1 MAYSSSPEQFSEQS
15 GYEIDGKWYPRVTK
29 ILEIKSK
36 PALYRFYASM
46 PSFEHGEDMKQKSA
60 DEGTLVHET
69 VQALA
74 VGKQVDIDPS
84 IKPAVDAFLEFTEK
98 KRIKFVPEFIEKRL
112 VNNRDRYAGTIDAVA
127 HLDGRIGVL
136 DIKTS
141 QSIYRD
147 YNLQTAAYMG
157 VLTDESFNLSAGGPI
172 DTRWILR
179 IDQMKKCNRC
189 GSTLRPKG
197 GREKIKRPF
206 PSYGF
211 ISCPEDAHEWSE
223 LKGIIE
229 LKEFPGWQTD
239 FEAFLA
245 AKKLW
250 EWENEY
256 LLKKI
261 GYLRDG
267 F

>member
-1 MAYSSSPEQFSEQS
+1 MFYSSAEQFREAC
-15 GYEIDGKWYPRVTK
+15 GYAYEGGWYPRVTK

-46 PSFEHGEDMKQKSA
+46 PSFEHGEEMKQKSA

-69 VQALA
+69 VQAIM
-74 VGKQVDIDPS
+74 VGKKVEVDSS
-84 IKPAVDAFLEFTEK
+84 IKPAVDAYLEFIE
-98 KRIKFVPEFIEKRL
+98 RQHINVVPEFIEKRL
-112 VNNRDRYAGTIDAVA
+112 VNTKDRYAGTIDAVA
-127 HLDGRIGVL
+127 HIGGKSGVL

-157 VLTDESFNLSAGGPI
+157 AFANDPFGPQF

-179 IDQMKKCNRC
+179 IDQIKKCNRC

-197 GREKIKRPF
+197 GRDKIKKPF

-211 ISCPEDAHEWSE
+211 VSCPEDGHEWSE
-223 LKGIIE
+223 LKGVIE
-229 LKEFPGWQTD
+229 LKEFPYWQPD

-250 EWENEY
+250 EWENDY
-256 LLKKI
+256 MLKKI
-261 GYLRDG
+261 RYL
-267 F
+267 

>member
-1 MAYSSSPEQFSEQS
+1 MFYASAEQFKEAC
-15 GYEIDGKWYPRVTK
+15 GYGEDGAWYPRVTK

-46 PSFEHGEDMKQKSA
+46 PNFEAGEDMKQKSA

-69 VQALA
+69 VQAIA
-74 VGKQVDIDPS
+74 VGQKVEVDPS
-84 IKPAVDAFLEFTEK
+84 IKPAVDAFVEFTE
-98 KRIKFVPEFIEKRL
+98 RNRVRFVPEFIEKRL
-112 VNNRDRYAGTIDAVA
+112 VNTRDRYAGTIDAVA
-127 HLDGRIGVL
+127 HIGGRIGVL

-157 VLTDESFNLSAGGPI
+157 VLENEAFHSPAGGPI

-197 GREKIKRPF
+197 GRDKIKKPF

-211 ISCPEDAHEWSE
+211 VSCPETEHEWSE

-229 LKEFPGWQTD
+229 MKEFPYWRPD
-239 FEAFLA
+239 YEAFLA

-256 LLKKI
+256 MLKKI
-261 GYLRDG
+261 GYL
-267 F
+267 

>member
-1 MAYSSSPEQFSEQS
+1 MFYASSEQFREAC
-15 GYEIDGKWYPRVTK
+15 GYGENGAWYPRVTK

-46 PSFEHGEDMKQKSA
+46 PNFEAGEDMKQKSA

-84 IKPAVDAFLEFTEK
+84 IKPAVDAFLEFVQK
-98 KRIKFVPEFIEKRL
+98 KKITFIPEFIEKRL
-112 VNNRDRYAGTIDAVA
+112 VNTRDRYAGTIDAVA

-157 VLTDESFNLSAGGPI
+157 VLEDKSFHSPAGGPI

-179 IDQMKKCNRC
+179 IDQVKTCKRC
-189 GSTLRPKG
+189 SSTLRPKG
-197 GREKIKRPF
+197 GRDKIKKPF

-211 ISCPEDAHEWSE
+211 VFCKEDEHDWSD
-223 LKGIIE
+223 LKGVVE
-229 LKEFPGWQTD
+229 LKEFPNWQVD
-239 FEAFLA
+239 YKAFLA
-245 AKKLW
+245 AKHLW
-250 EWENEY
+250 EWENDY
-256 LLKKI
+256 MLKKI
-261 GYLRDG
+261 GYL
-267 F
+267 